1 MKSTA
6 GEDKGQAVMG
16 STEHEVAPEEQD
28 WHRFRQLTQ
37 LTNHWQRPGWTDD
50 RKSYHWL
57 LALGDEP
64 RLAAL
69 ARRCQAGLGDLPM
82 LDLVPP
88 DALHLTLQ
96 RVGFTDEVDSAQ
108 LQTLADTTARRCADH
123 ASFELRIG
131 WLAGSQ
137 GAIRFTALPLETIVH
152 LRQIVLE
159 TRTDVCD
166 PTTDQ
171 FTKSTAFWPHVSIAY
186 CNMPT
191 PATPIIE
198 RVASL
203 RSLLPVPVR
212 VQALDLVELR
222 REFRAYRWEIVARTN
237 LRGGVA
243 G

>member
-6 GEDKGQAVMG
+6 DERKGQAAMG
-16 STEHEVAPEEQD
+16 SAEHELAPEEQD
-28 WHRFRQLTQ
+28 WHRFRQFAQ
-37 LTNHWQRPGWTDD
+37 LTNHWERPGWTDD

-57 LALGDEP
+57 LALGNEP
-64 RLAAL
+64 ELAAL
-69 ARRCQAGLGDLPM
+69 ARRCQASLGDFPT

-88 DALHLTLQ
+88 DALRLTLQ

-108 LQTLADTTARRCADH
+108 LQALADTTARRCADH

-137 GAIRFTALPLETIVH
+137 GAIRFTAFPLETVVH

-159 TRTDVCD
+159 TLTDVCS

-171 FTKSTAFWPHVSIAY
+171 PTKSAAFWPHVSIAY

-191 PATPIIE
+191 PAMPIIE
-198 RVASL
+198 RVAYL
-203 RSLLPVPVR
+203 RSLPPVPVR
-212 VQALDLVELR
+212 VQASDLVELR
-222 REFRAYRWEIVARTN
+222 RESRAYRWEIVARTD
-237 LRGGVA
+237 LWGGVT